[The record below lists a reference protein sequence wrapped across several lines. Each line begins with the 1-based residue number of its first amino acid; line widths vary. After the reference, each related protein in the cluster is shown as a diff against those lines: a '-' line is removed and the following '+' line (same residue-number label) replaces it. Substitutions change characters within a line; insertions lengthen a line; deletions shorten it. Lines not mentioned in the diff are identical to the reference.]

1 VPHGITILGRLFDDG
16 LLGQVGVTLEHA
28 FGVVDERPPG
38 FS

>member
-16 LLGQVGVTLEHA
+16 LLGQIGVKLEQA